1 VPRRWL
7 LLDGGRQQRRL
18 GRRRLSLDRPV
29 HDPDQIEDRE
39 LEDEHQEDDLD
50 HETIL
55 GGALPDLEAL
65 DVREPGSEQ

>member
-7 LLDGGRQQRRL
+7 VLGGGRQQRRL

-50 HETIL
+50 HER
-55 GGALPDLEAL
+55 PF
-65 DVREPGSEQ
+65 